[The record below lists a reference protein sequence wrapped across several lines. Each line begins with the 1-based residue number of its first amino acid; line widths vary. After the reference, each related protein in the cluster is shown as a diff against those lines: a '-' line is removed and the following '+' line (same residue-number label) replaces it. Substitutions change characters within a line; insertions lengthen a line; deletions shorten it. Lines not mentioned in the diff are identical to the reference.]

1 LHSLHCNVM
10 IEEPP
15 FAVAT
20 CQRLNTKET

>member
-1 LHSLHCNVM
+1 LHCNVM